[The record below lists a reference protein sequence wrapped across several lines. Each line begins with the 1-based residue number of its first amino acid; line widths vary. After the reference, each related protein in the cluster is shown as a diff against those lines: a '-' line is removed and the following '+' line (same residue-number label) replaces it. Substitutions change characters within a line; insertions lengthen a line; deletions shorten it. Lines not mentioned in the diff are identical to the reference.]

1 MGTMFLLL
9 DRLDKVEIKPVIFLC
24 LEQSQYEWLGLNRGQ
39 LHDGQDNTGSLQSP
53 LYASEQYALGKEEMN
68 PVPGLGVPDF
78 FVSGDYY
85 NSIQVKVLRGEYSIY
100 TYSNGSVPYSGK
112 IEENWP
118 RNYGLDPT
126 NKAFFANEILKPKI
140 VMELKKELGL

>member
-1 MGTMFLLL
+1 MFQLL
-9 DRLDKVEIKPVIFLC
+9 DRLDRVDIKPVIFLC

-39 LHDGQDNTGSLQSP
+39 LHDGQDNTGSLQHP
-53 LYASEQYALGKEEMN
+53 LYAVERYAIGKAELN

-100 TYSNGSVPYSGK
+100 TYSTGVDYSAK
-112 IEENWP
+112 IEAKWP

>member
-1 MGTMFLLL
+1 MGHMFALL
-9 DRLDKVEIKPVIFLC
+9 DRLNATDIKPVIFLC

-100 TYSNGSVPYSGK
+100 TYSTGVDYSAK
-112 IEENWP
+112 IEAK
-118 RNYGLDPT
+118 Y
-126 NKAFFANEILKPKI
+126 
-140 VMELKKELGL
+140 

>member
-1 MGTMFLLL
+1 MGHMFALL
-9 DRLDKVEIKPVIFLC
+9 DRLNATDIKPVIFLC

-100 TYSNGSVPYSGK
+100 TYSTGVDYSAK
-112 IEENWP
+112 IEAKWP
-118 RNYGLDPT
+118 RNYGLDTT

-140 VMELKKELGL
+140 VMELKKDLGL